1 MDTTPVQTPHTLPV
15 VESNIQRAGPFL
27 FYYKGSSW
35 CIPESSE
42 FPQNTTRL
50 AGWRK
55 RLRGSM
61 HVEGGQRWKINL
73 F

>member
-1 MDTTPVQTPHTLPV
+1 MLSVSAVGHHPRKKNHTLPV
-15 VESNIQRAGPFL
+15 VESNIQRAGPFI

-35 CIPESSE
+35 CIPESFE

-55 RLRGSM
+55 LA
-61 HVEGGQRWKINL
+61 EGFGAC
-73 F
+73 